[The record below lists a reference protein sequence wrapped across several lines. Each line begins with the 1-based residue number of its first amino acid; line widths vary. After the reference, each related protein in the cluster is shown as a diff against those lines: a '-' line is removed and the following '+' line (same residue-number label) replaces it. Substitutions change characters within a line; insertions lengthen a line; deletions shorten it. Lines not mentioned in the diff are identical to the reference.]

1 MPCGR
6 RAFQNCAKWRWNS
19 AVGSKKRRWAK
30 GKGIYFS
37 LTGCRLPKG
46 LYTSLYQCIQPE
58 IPRAD
63 VYLNCSILKKE
74 FPLHFDEGSTPEKS
88 ALLNLHVDWGHL
100 VLIIQ
105 TAPDFPIKKLAKELA
120 DACEMEGRIFLA
132 IQKDCNHY
140 GSTGQGFPARHCP
153 ALSDTIAVLVGE
165 EAKSLSMFFE
175 TNKRKVPDFT

>member
-1 MPCGR
+1 MGRWRPRPNRRKHCAPSIRLYSHCGRGQCRATCGADRVGLYRTCGR

-120 DACEMEGRIFLA
+120 DACEMEGRIFSG
-132 IQKDCNHY
+132 H
-140 GSTGQGFPARHCP
+140 T
-153 ALSDTIAVLVGE
+153 
-165 EAKSLSMFFE
+165 
-175 TNKRKVPDFT
+175 KRL

>member
-1 MPCGR
+1 
-6 RAFQNCAKWRWNS
+6 
-19 AVGSKKRRWAK
+19 
-30 GKGIYFS
+30 

-46 LYTSLYQCIQPE
+46 LYTSLYQCIQPG

-120 DACEMEGRIFLA
+120 DAW
-132 IQKDCNHY
+132 
-140 GSTGQGFPARHCP
+140 
-153 ALSDTIAVLVGE
+153 
-165 EAKSLSMFFE
+165 
-175 TNKRKVPDFT
+175 PDFFWPYKKTVTITAAPGRDFLPDTVQLYQILSPYWSEKKLKV

>member
-1 MPCGR
+1 MEEVSAGLPVALTVSDYTGHT
-6 RAFQNCAKWRWNS
+6 CALWEARFPELRQMALEQCRWFKEEE
-19 AVGSKKRRWAK
+19 GAK

-46 LYTSLYQCIQPE
+46 LYTSLYQCIQPG

-120 DACEMEGRIFLA
+120 DACEMEGRIFSG
-132 IQKDCNHY
+132 H
-140 GSTGQGFPARHCP
+140 T
-153 ALSDTIAVLVGE
+153 
-165 EAKSLSMFFE
+165 
-175 TNKRKVPDFT
+175 KRL

>member
-105 TAPDFPIKKLAKELA
+105 TAPDFPKSLQTRVRWKA
-120 DACEMEGRIFLA
+120 GFFLA

>member
-1 MPCGR
+1 MPCGK

-46 LYTSLYQCIQPE
+46 LYTSLYQCIQPG

-120 DACEMEGRIFLA
+120 DACEMEGRIFSG
-132 IQKDCNHY
+132 H
-140 GSTGQGFPARHCP
+140 T
-153 ALSDTIAVLVGE
+153 
-165 EAKSLSMFFE
+165 
-175 TNKRKVPDFT
+175 KRL